1 MNDANLQTF
10 RKIRPLT
17 IQKSAILRY
26 DSHHFCEQTRLTFM
40 QQQYNPSQI
49 EPAVQQYWA
58 ENKVFKAIKDTSK
71 EKYYCLSMFPYPSGR
86 LHMGHVRNYTI
97 GDVVSRYQRMNGK
110 NVLQPIG
117 WDAFGLPAEGAAIKN
132 KTAPAKWTYE
142 NIEYMKNQLKM
153 LGFGYDWDREI
164 ATCRPEYYKW
174 EQWFFTELYKKGL
187 VYKKTSTVN
196 WCPNDETVLANEQV
210 HEGCCWRCD
219 TPVEQKEIPQWFIKI
234 TDYAEQLL
242 GGLDQLPQWPDMVKT
257 MQRNWIG
264 RSEGVE
270 ITFDVADTAEKVS
283 VYTTRPDTFYGVSYL
298 GIAAAHP
305 LAELAAE
312 KNPQLAE
319 FIREAKNAKVAEADL
334 ATMEKKGMATG
345 LFAIHPL
352 TGEKLPIWVANFV
365 LMHYGTGA
373 VMAVP
378 AHDQRDFE
386 FAQKYSLPIKQVIAP
401 LADEEIDLTKQAFV
415 EHGKLVNSAEF
426 DGLDFDAAFNGIAD
440 KLEKLGVGK
449 RQVNYRLRDWGVS
462 RQRYWGAPIPMLT
475 LPNGET
481 VPAPIED
488 LPIILPEDVVMDG
501 VKSPIKADPNWA
513 KTTFNGEPALKETD
527 TFDTFMESS
536 WYYARYTSPSYAE
549 GMLDKDEANYWLPV
563 DQYIGGIEHATMHL
577 LYFRFFHKLLRD
589 AGFVTSDEPA
599 QKLLC
604 QGMVLADA
612 FYYTS
617 PTNER
622 IWVSPTQV
630 TLERD
635 EKGRIIKATD
645 PEGRE
650 LVHTGMTKMSKSK
663 NNGIDP
669 QEMVEKYGADTVRLF
684 MMFASPAEMTLEWQ
698 ESGVEG
704 AKRFLG
710 RVWNLVYEYSQNPAK
725 TALDVTALS
734 ADQKALRRDVH
745 KTIAKVSDDIGRRQT
760 FNTAIAA
767 VMELMNK
774 LTRAPLESEQDRAV
788 MAEALS
794 AVVRMLYPITPHIC
808 FELWK
813 ALGNESNIDHAEWV
827 KADETAMVEDEK
839 LIVVQVNGKV
849 RGKVTVAAD
858 ADEETV
864 KTVAF
869 ADENVKKFTDNTQ
882 IVKVIYVPGKLLNV
896 VVKPQ

>member
-1 MNDANLQTF
+1 M
-10 RKIRPLT
+10 
-17 IQKSAILRY
+17 
-26 DSHHFCEQTRLTFM
+26 
-40 QQQYNPSQI
+40 
-49 EPAVQQYWA
+49 
-58 ENKVFKAIKDTSK
+58 
-71 EKYYCLSMFPYPSGR
+71 
-86 LHMGHVRNYTI
+86 
-97 GDVVSRYQRMNGK
+97 
-110 NVLQPIG
+110 
-117 WDAFGLPAEGAAIKN
+117 
-132 KTAPAKWTYE
+132 
-142 NIEYMKNQLKM
+142 
-153 LGFGYDWDREI
+153 
-164 ATCRPEYYKW
+164 
-174 EQWFFTELYKKGL
+174 
-187 VYKKTSTVN
+187 
-196 WCPNDETVLANEQV
+196 
-210 HEGCCWRCD
+210 
-219 TPVEQKEIPQWFIKI
+219 
-234 TDYAEQLL
+234 
-242 GGLDQLPQWPDMVKT
+242 
-257 MQRNWIG
+257 
-264 RSEGVE
+264 
-270 ITFDVADTAEKVS
+270 
-283 VYTTRPDTFYGVSYL
+283 SYL

-386 FAQKYSLPIKQVIAP
+386 FAQKYNLPIKQVIAP

-475 LPNGET
+475 LANGET

-725 TALDVTALS
+725 TALDMTALS

-774 LTRAPLESEQDRAV
+774 LTRAPLENEQDRAV

-827 KADETAMVEDEK
+827 KADEAAMVEDEK